1 MVRISAIFTA
11 LCMVLIAASLGA
23 VLFFSFGFSLTDAAL
38 SALGILTALAIYNA
52 VAGRQIRPRRG

>member
-23 VLFFSFGFSLTDAAL
+23 ALFLRFGFSLTDSAL
-38 SALGILTALAIYNA
+38 SRARHSDRACDL
-52 VAGRQIRPRRG
+52 